1 LRDSNKFHIKFVTN
15 TTKESKISL
24 VNLLTKIGFD
34 IKSDELFTSLSAA
47 RKFVDENN
55 LRPFMFLA
63 DEALEDFD
71 G

>member
-1 LRDSNKFHIKFVTN
+1 M
-15 TTKESKISL
+15 

-34 IKSDELFTSLSAA
+34 IKPDELFTSLSAA